1 MFLINSIDDINA
13 LKEGIEIEC
22 KLAQGRQGK
31 GSLPKD
37 FWETYSAFAN
47 TTGGDVFLGLKE
59 ETLGQF
65 KLTGIQEPQKVI
77 DELWTNLNNSEKVSA
92 NILQNQHVNV
102 LEIDGQNII
111 HIHVPQALRTQ
122 KPVYI
127 KGNPLLGT
135 FKRFNSADIKQD
147 NESVKR
153 MLAEQ
158 VEDSSDSLILKDFL
172 IDDLDLESFN
182 TYRQLYSN
190 RQPDHPWNP
199 LDTQEFLYRIG
210 AWGRDRETGYSGL
223 TRAGLLM
230 FGHLRSIKDAFPNYM
245 LDYQER
251 SEPKAEL
258 RWVDRLTLDGTWSGN
273 VFDFYRLVIR
283 KLTADL
289 KVPFALEG
297 DQRQDDTPVHRA
309 LREAFVNALV
319 HADFSGRASVLVVKR
334 PDMFGFRNPGCMR
347 VPIDLALEGGNSDCR
362 NRSLQGMFGFIGLG
376 EHAGSGLPKILQG
389 WKSQH
394 WRQPMLRD
402 KQEPSEQTLL
412 ELRTLSLLPDD
423 VLQQLHVQIGE
434 NAFSQLSENEIIIL
448 VTVSIESTVDHSRIM
463 SMLDIHPHDLTVLFA
478 GLVEKELILQ
488 EGSGRGTIYFFPETR
503 LADTALDSLL
513 TGSHDSGGSEVSLKG
528 SEVSLGSSEVSLGGL
543 DDLVL
548 IAKSIAGKKRAP
560 KEDMEAMLIKLCTV
574 RALRLDELEL
584 IVNRSGDFLSKD
596 YLRPLVK
603 AKKLRLLFPTTPNH
617 PKQAYIA
624 LKSENNELLQ
634 K

>member
-1 MFLINSIDDINA
+1 MTP
-13 LKEGIEIEC
+13 LKEGVEVEC
-22 KLAQGRQGK
+22 KLAQGRNGN

-59 ETLGQF
+59 EKLGQF
-65 KLTGIQEPQKVI
+65 ELAGIQEPQKVI
-77 DELWTNLNNSEKVSA
+77 DELWTNLNNFEKVST

-102 LEIDGQNII
+102 LEIDNYQII

-122 KPVYI
+122 RPVYI
-127 KGNPLLGT
+127 KDNPLLGT

-158 VEDSSDSLILKDFL
+158 LEDSSDSLILKGFL
-172 IDDLDLESFN
+172 IDDLDVESFN

-190 RQPDHPWNP
+190 QQPDHPWNQ

-210 AWGRDRETGYSGL
+210 GWGRDRESGHSGL

-230 FGHLRSIKDAFPNYM
+230 FGHLRTIKDAFPNYM

-289 KVPFALEG
+289 KVPFVLKG
-297 DQRQDDTPVHRA
+297 DQRQDDTPVHKA

-362 NRSLQGMFGFIGLG
+362 NHSLQGMFGFIGLG

-394 WRQPMLRD
+394 WRQPMLRE

-412 ELRTLSLLPDD
+412 ELHTLSFLPED
-423 VLQQLHVQIGE
+423 VLQKLQIQIGE
-434 NAFSQLSENEIIIL
+434 NEFSQLSENEIVIL
-448 VTVSIESTVDHSRIM
+448 VTACIESTVDHSRIM
-463 SMLDIHPHDLTVLFA
+463 SMLEIHPHDLTVLFA
-478 GLVEKELILQ
+478 DLVEKGLILQ

-503 LADTALDSLL
+503 RADTILDSVL
-513 TGSHDSGGSEVSLKG
+513 TEPHNSGT
-528 SEVSLGSSEVSLGGL
+528 SEVSLGGSGVNSGGSELSSGGL

-548 IAKSIAGKKRAP
+548 IAKSIASKKRAP
-560 KEDMEAMLIKLCTV
+560 KEDMEAMLIKLCAI
-574 RALRLDELEL
+574 RPLRLEELEKV
-584 IVNRSGDFLSKD
+584 VNRSGDFLSKD

-603 AKKLRLLFPTTPNH
+603 AKRLCLLFPTKPNH
-617 PKQAYIA
+617 PKQAYIT
-624 LKSENNELLQ
+624 LKGENT

>member
-1 MFLINSIDDINA
+1 MFLIDSLDDILA

-22 KLAQGRQGK
+22 KLAQGRYGK
-31 GSLPKD
+31 GTLPKD

-59 ETLGQF
+59 KTQGYFELA
-65 KLTGIQEPQKVI
+65 GIKEPQKVI

-92 NILQNQHVNV
+92 NVLHNQHVNV

-122 KPVYI
+122 RPVYI
-127 KGNPLLGT
+127 NGNPLRGT

-147 NESVKR
+147 NESVRR

-158 VEDSSDSLILKDFL
+158 VEDSSDALILKGFL
-172 IDDLDLESFN
+172 IDDLELNSFN
-182 TYRQLYSN
+182 TYRQLYSI
-190 RQPDHPWNP
+190 RQPDHPWNQ

-210 AWGRDRETGYSGL
+210 GWGRDRDSGYSGL

-230 FGHLRSIKDAFPNYM
+230 FGHLRTIKDAFPNYM

-258 RWVDRLTLDGTWSGN
+258 RWIDRLTLDGTWSGN

-289 KVPFALEG
+289 KVPFVLEG
-297 DQRQDDTPVHRA
+297 DQRQDDTPVHKA

-347 VPIDLALEGGNSDCR
+347 VPMDLALEGGNSDCR
-362 NRSLQGMFGFIGLG
+362 NRSLQDMFRFIGLG
-376 EHAGSGLPKILQG
+376 ENAGSGLPKILQG

-394 WRQPMLRD
+394 WRQPMLRE

-412 ELRTLSLLPDD
+412 ELHALSLLPEGI
-423 VLQQLHVQIGE
+423 LQELQLQIGGDK
-434 NAFSQLSENEIIIL
+434 FSQLSENEIVIL
-448 VTVSIESTVDHSRIM
+448 VTTYIESTVDHSRMM
-463 SMLDIHPHDLTVLFA
+463 SMLEIHPHDLTVLFA
-478 GLVEKELILQ
+478 NLVEKGLILQ
-488 EGSGRGTIYFFPETR
+488 EGNGRGTIYFFPETR
-503 LADTALDSLL
+503 MADTILDSIL
-513 TGSHDSGGSEVSLKG
+513 TESHGSEG
-528 SEVSLGSSEVSLGGL
+528 SEVSLGGSEVSSGGL
-543 DDLVL
+543 DDLIL
-548 IAKSIAGKKRAP
+548 IAQSIASKKKVP
-560 KEDMEAMLIKLCTV
+560 KKDMEAMLIKLCAI
-574 RALRLDELEL
+574 RPIRLEELEK
-584 IVNRSGDFLSKD
+584 IVNRSGEFLSKD
-596 YLRPLVK
+596 YLRPLIK
-603 AKKLRLLFPTTPNH
+603 AKRLCLLFPTTPNH
-617 PKQAYIA
+617 PKQAY
-624 LKSENNELLQ
+624 LTMKDVNNE
-634 K
+634 

>member
-1 MFLINSIDDINA
+1 VFIINSVNDIVA
-13 LKEGIEIEC
+13 LKEGVEIEC
-22 KLAQGRQGK
+22 KLAQGRNGK

-59 ETLGQF
+59 EKLGQF
-65 KLTGIQEPQKVI
+65 ELAGIQEPEKVI

-102 LEIDGQNII
+102 LEIDGCKII

-122 KPVYI
+122 RPVYI

-158 VEDSSDSLILKDFL
+158 VEGSSDSLILKGFL
-172 IDDLDLESFN
+172 IDDLDLESFS

-190 RQPDHPWNP
+190 RQPDHPWNQ
-199 LDTQEFLYRIG
+199 LGTQEFLYRIG
-210 AWGRDRETGYSGL
+210 AWGHDRESDYSGL

-230 FGHLRSIKDAFPNYM
+230 FGHLRTIKDAFPNYM

-251 SEPKAEL
+251 SEPRAEV

-289 KVPFALEG
+289 KVPFVLEG
-297 DQRQDDTPVHRA
+297 DQRQDDTPVHKA

-362 NRSLQGMFGFIGLG
+362 NRSLQDMFRFIGLG
-376 EHAGSGLPKILQG
+376 ENAGSGLPKILQG

-394 WRQPMLRD
+394 WRQPMLRE

-412 ELRTLSLLPDD
+412 ELHTLSLLPED
-423 VLQQLHVQIGE
+423 VLQKLQTQIGE
-434 NAFSQLSENEIIIL
+434 SVFSQLSENEIVIL
-448 VTVSIESTVDHSRIM
+448 VTACIESTVDHSRIM
-463 SMLDIHPHDLTVLFA
+463 SILDIHPHDLTVLFA
-478 GLVEKELILQ
+478 DLVEKGLIHQ

-503 LADTALDSLL
+503 RADTLL
-513 TGSHDSGGSEVSLKG
+513 NSMLSEPHDSVGSG
-528 SEVSLGSSEVSLGGL
+528 VSLGGSEVSLGGL

-548 IAKSIAGKKRAP
+548 IAKSIASKKKAP
-560 KEDMEAMLIKLCTV
+560 KEDMEAMLIKLCAI
-574 RALRLDELEL
+574 RPLRLDELEE
-584 IVNRSGDFLSKD
+584 IVNRSGEFLSKA

-603 AKKLRLLFPTTPNH
+603 AKRLCLLFPTTPNH
-617 PKQAYIA
+617 PKQAYTTQGV
-624 LKSENNELLQ
+624 ENASADTEN
-634 K
+634 